1 MEVKEINNK
10 KIWESFIKNTSPQ
23 SFFQSWDWGEITKR
37 TNDNKI
43 SFIGRYGLYRRNT
56 LLGIFQIQKIKA
68 LRGSFLQ
75 IRHGP
80 IFEKYNKNNFN
91 ILINFIK
98 KLIKTENASF
108 LRISPLILPTAENLD
123 FFKTFGFKDSP
134 IHALDGEYC
143 WVLELDKK
151 EEDLLNAMRK
161 TTRYLIRKAQKEG
174 VIIIKS
180 SSQVDFEEFMK
191 LYSLTSKRHKF
202 VKHKGLKQEFEVLLK
217 SKSALLFKG
226 FYQNKLIS
234 IALIIFYQNQAIY
247 HHSAS
252 IEQKVPV
259 NYLLQWEAIKE
270 AKIRGSKIYNFWGI
284 APLTATNHPWKNLTL
299 FKMGFGGRVVEYLH
313 SQDYP
318 INRIEYYKTY
328 IIESVRKFTKG
339 Y

>member
-1 MEVKEINNK
+1 MEVREITNK
-10 KIWESFIKNTSPQ
+10 NIWENFIKDNSPQ

-37 TNDNKI
+37 AKDNKTK
-43 SFIGRYGLYRRNT
+43 FLNRYGIY
-56 LLGIFQIQKIKA
+56 LGNSLIAIFQIQKIKA

-80 IFEKYNKNNFN
+80 IFQKYDKNTINY
-91 ILINFIK
+91 LIDFLK
-98 KLIKTENASF
+98 KLTKKEKASF
-108 LRISPLILPTAENLD
+108 IRISPLILPTNENLNLLINL
-123 FFKTFGFKDSP
+123 GFKNSP

-143 WVLELDKK
+143 WVLDLDKK
-151 EEDLLNAMRK
+151 EEDLLSAMRK
-161 TTRYLIRKAQKEG
+161 TTRYLIRKAQKDG
-174 VIIIKS
+174 VIIKKS
-180 SSQVDFEEFMK
+180 TSLTDFEKFME
-191 LYSLTSKRHKF
+191 LYNLTSKRHNF

-217 SKSALLFKG
+217 AKTAVLFKG
-226 FYQNKLIS
+226 YYQNKLIS
-234 IALIIFYQNQAIY
+234 AALIIFYQNQAIY

-270 AKIRGSKIYNFWGI
+270 AIKKGLKIYNFWGI
-284 APLTATNHPWKNLTL
+284 APLTAANHPWKNLTL
-299 FKMGFGGRVVEYLH
+299 FKMGFGGHVVDYLH

-318 INRIEYYKTY
+318 VNKLEYYKTY